1 VLLELPIPL
10 QGLLLDNIE
19 AISWGTVLANGN
31 RSLIPVSDNNFSRLQ
46 TTQFLALEVV
56 PR

>member
-1 VLLELPIPL
+1 VL
-10 QGLLLDNIE
+10 
-19 AISWGTVLANGN
+19 TNGN
-31 RSLIPVSDNNFSRLQ
+31 RSLILVSDNNFSSLQ